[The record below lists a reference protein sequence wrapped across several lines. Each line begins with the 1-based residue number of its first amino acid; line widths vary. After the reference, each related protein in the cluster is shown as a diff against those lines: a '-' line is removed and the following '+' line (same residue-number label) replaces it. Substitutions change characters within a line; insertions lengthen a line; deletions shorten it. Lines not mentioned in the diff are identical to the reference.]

1 MEDDSY
7 FSGKRIL
14 VTGASGFIGAH
25 LCQRLKTIEAEVYG
39 VSRSFQSDN
48 EICSHWL
55 RGDLAEIKDVHNIIK
70 ASMPDIV
77 FHLASH
83 VVGARD
89 LEIVMPTFKSNLA
102 STVNILTEST
112 KLACEKIILVG
123 SLEEPEEFT
132 NFITPSSPYAAAKLA
147 SSAYGRMFHAL
158 YQTPVTIARLFM
170 VYGSGQRD
178 LTKLVPYVI
187 LSLLRK
193 KNPNLTSGQRLV
205 DWIYVQD
212 VVDGLIMMAQ
222 AKNVEGDTIDIGS
235 GQLHSVKSIVQKLS
249 KLIDPTIKLGFG
261 GVSDRPME
269 QVRVADINATYAKIG
284 WKPHTFLEVGLKK
297 TIDWYSAQLN
307 VEKNAQRHHHDE

>member
-1 MEDDSY
+1 MEHDSY
-7 FSGKRIL
+7 FSGKKIL

-25 LCQRLKTIEAEVYG
+25 LCKRLKDKEAEVYG
-39 VSRSFQSDN
+39 VSRSAQSDN

-55 RGDLAEIKDVHNIIK
+55 QGDLAETSDVNKIIK
-70 ASMPDIV
+70 ASMPDII

-89 LEIVMPTFKSNLA
+89 LKIVMPTFKSNLM

-112 KLACEKIILVG
+112 KLGCEKIVLVG
-123 SLEEPEEFT
+123 SLEEPEEST
-132 NFITPSSPYAAAKLA
+132 NFITPSSPYAAAKFA

-158 YQTPVTIARLFM
+158 YQAPVTIARLFM
-170 VYGSGQRD
+170 VYGPGQRD

-212 VVDGLIMMAQ
+212 VVDGLVKISQ
-222 AKNVEGDTIDIGS
+222 AIDIEGETIDIGS
-235 GQLHSVKSIVQKLS
+235 GQLNSVQSIVQNLS
-249 KLIDPTIKLGFG
+249 ELVDPTKKLCFG
-261 GVSDRPME
+261 SVSDRPME
-269 QVRVADINATYAKIG
+269 QIRVANMKATYAKIG
-284 WKPHTFLEVGLKK
+284 WKPHTSLDVGLRK
-297 TIDWYSAQLN
+297 TVDWYREQLKT
-307 VEKNAQRHHHDE
+307 EKNARLHHHD

>member
-1 MEDDSY
+1 MKDDSY

-14 VTGASGFIGAH
+14 VTGASGFIGSH
-25 LCQRLKTIEAEVYG
+25 LCKGLKDREAEVYG
-39 VSRSFQSDN
+39 VSRLFQSDN

-55 RGDLAEIKDVHNIIK
+55 QGDLAETSDVHKIIK
-70 ASMPDIV
+70 ASMPNII

-112 KLACEKIILVG
+112 KLACEKIVLIG
-123 SLEEPEEFT
+123 SLEEPEEST
-132 NFITPSSPYAAAKLA
+132 SFITPSSPYAAAKFA

-158 YQTPVTIARLFM
+158 YQAPVTIARLFM
-170 VYGSGQRD
+170 VYGPGQRD

-187 LSLLRK
+187 LSLLRE

-212 VVDGLIMMAQ
+212 VIDGLIMMVQ

-261 GVSDRPME
+261 SVSDRPME
-269 QVRVADINATYAKIG
+269 QVRVADTYTTHAKTD
-284 WKPHTFLEVGLKK
+284 WKPHTSLEVGLKK
-297 TIDWYSAQLN
+297 TIDWYRRQLKT
-307 VEKNAQRHHHDE
+307 EKNAYHHD